1 MNLKEKIEEIDSSTV
16 LDNINRKENEDK
28 SLDNI
33 ESMSIG
39 AGNKSLHIDRQGLWM
54 GSEKFEDA
62 PFKVSMAGEMAST
75 LSTGLDTVAVVNL
88 IYPVGSIY
96 ISVTSTNPGSLFG
109 GTWEA
114 FGSGKTLVGIDTTD
128 ADFDTVEETGGAKTV
143 TLTSAQSG
151 LPSHNHTQNAH
162 THTQDAHLHDI
173 WAPSSNLAASGSA
186 IGNEFVGSGK
196 DAGGETRSTTATN
209 QNTTATNN
217 ANTAANASEAHSN
230 LQPYIVVYFWRR
242 TA

>member
-1 MNLKEKIEEIDSSTV
+1 MNLKEKIEEIDSSTI
-16 LDNINRKENEDK
+16 LDNINRKKNEDK

-39 AGNKSLHIDRQGLWM
+39 AGNKSLHIDSQGLWM

-62 PFKVSMAGEMAST
+62 PFSVTMAGELSGTST
-75 LSTGLDTVAVVNL
+75 GGLDTTAVVNL
-88 IYPVGSIY
+88 VYPVGSIY

-114 FGSGKTLVGIDTTD
+114 FGTGKTLVGIDTAD
-128 ADFDTVEETGGAKTV
+128 ADFDTVEKTGGAKTV

-151 LPSHNHTQNAH
+151 LPSHNHIQNAH
-162 THTQDAHLHDI
+162 THIQNAHYHDI
-173 WAPSSNLAASGSA
+173 YAPSSNLAASGTA
-186 IGNEFVGSGK
+186 IGNELVGSGK
-196 DAGGETRSTTATN
+196 DAGKDTRNATATN
-209 QNTTATNN
+209 QNTTATNI
-217 ANTAANASEAHSN
+217 ANTAADASSPHTN
-230 LQPYIVVYFWRR
+230 LQPYIVVYFWQR